1 MENNRGQRPINL
13 RILSQPN
20 LKPSAFS
27 ATNRHN
33 RVFYFLK
40 FHFSDVILWTKG
52 LDMPIIS
59 QFYGIAIYMFWREH
73 EPAHFHAKY
82 GDDEIVVE
90 IETGRVT
97 GKMSPRALALVT
109 EWRKLHLDELK
120 KEWELVKSKKQL
132 FPIKPLE

>member
-1 MENNRGQRPINL
+1 
-13 RILSQPN
+13 
-20 LKPSAFS
+20 
-27 ATNRHN
+27 
-33 RVFYFLK
+33 
-40 FHFSDVILWTKG
+40 
-52 LDMPIIS
+52 MPIIS
-59 QFYGIAIYMFWREH
+59 QFYGIAVYMFWREH